1 MATTRLQSGQIQIR
15 QVQGSPVDRV
25 VDRPIDYMTAARQEA
40 SGSQAYA
47 EALGRMANSVNL
59 VAGQVRQEEGLQ
71 YVIDNPP
78 TEAQML
84 AAREGDVTNLV
95 PKGNF
100 SFFDQAVRKAQSF
113 QFSHAFEREG
123 RNFIVDIASQVASGQ
138 INPDA
143 AKQKITQM
151 ISGYTKSIAKAN
163 GEAAL
168 KFEASMTSEGHVVYK
183 QALDAQSK
191 KNNEKELIAFRADA
205 DNRLKIY
212 EIAVGNQPEFAP
224 MFADVL
230 TKNVLDAAALHGP
243 VIFKEYQERLKKELP
258 AARQNV
264 LLQQLS
270 KDEYLSNPRKTIQML
285 RAGFLGKE
293 SDINISNLVVWM
305 KVNDIDTLRDT
316 EKKFAAM
323 AQERKQ
329 LIELSFV
336 DSAAEGDKI
345 EREIYGSTNIKEMQ
359 ALFNKMKDLPISPDK
374 IKTARNWIAEQSKPG
389 DQETNYVVLSEAS
402 KKARAGLL
410 KPEEIARLPLSKSD
424 KASLAKE
431 IGNTNND
438 IAYGSKLIRSA
449 GNMLSD
455 NLPPQFDSA
464 EGRKMA
470 TETIAQQEAALLRFS
485 NTPTSKGFLPTPA
498 EIRAEGER
506 LANGVKPLMSRSF
519 TFEANKQKDV
529 AILAVPQL
537 QGVDL
542 ANDAA
547 VEAAITKAV
556 TAKRSQTDINMAR
569 DAIKKHKD
577 ALKSVAGGPK

>member
-1 MATTRLQSGQIQIR
+1 MATRLQSGQIQIR
-15 QVQGSPVDRV
+15 QVAGSPVERV

-95 PKGNF
+95 PKGNI

-113 QFSHAFEREG
+113 QFSQAFEREG
-123 RNFIVDIASQVASGQ
+123 RNYIVDVASKVASGK
-138 INPDA
+138 IDSDT
-143 AKQKITQM
+143 AKQNITQM
-151 ISGYTKSIAKAN
+151 ISGYKKSIAKAN

-168 KFEASMTSEGHVVYK
+168 KFEALMTTEGHVVYK
-183 QALDAQSK
+183 QALDAQLK
-191 KNNEKELIAFRADA
+191 KNNEKELIAFRASAEDM
-205 DNRLKIY
+205 LKIY
-212 EIAVGNQPEFAP
+212 ELYARNQPDLAP
-224 MFADVL
+224 MYADVFS
-230 TKNVLDAAALHGP
+230 KNLLDGAALHGP
-243 VIFKEYQERLKKELP
+243 VVFKEFQDKLNKELP

-264 LLQQLS
+264 LLEQLS
-270 KDEYLSNPRKTIQML
+270 KDEYLSNPRATVQQLQIGIIGDANFSK
-285 RAGFLGKE
+285 
-293 SDINISNLVVWM
+293 LVSWM
-305 KVNDIDTLRDT
+305 KENDSDTFRNT
-316 EKKFAAM
+316 VKKFTEM

-329 LIELSFV
+329 LIELSYV
-336 DSAAEGDKI
+336 DFAREGDKI

-389 DQETNYVVLSEAS
+389 DQETNYVVLSEAN

-424 KASLAKE
+424 KASLAIR
-431 IGNTNND
+431 IGNTNDD

-470 TETIAQQEAALLRFS
+470 TETIAQQEVALLRFS

>member
-1 MATTRLQSGQIQIR
+1 MATRLQSGQIQLRPTGYSPAQQIVER
-15 QVQGSPVDRV
+15 QV
-25 VDRPIDYMTAARQEA
+25 DYMTAARQEA
-40 SGSQAYA
+40 AGSQAMA
-47 EALGRMANSVNL
+47 QVLDRMAATVNV
-59 VAGQVRQEEGLQ
+59 VAGQMRQEEAVQ

-78 TEAQML
+78 TPDQML

-100 SFFDQAVRKAQSF
+100 SYFDQAVRKARAF
-113 QFSHAFEREG
+113 QLSQAFEREG
-123 RNFIVDIASQVASGQ
+123 RNLIVDVASRAANGE
-138 INPDA
+138 IDPDT
-143 AKQKITQM
+143 AKQQISTM
-151 ISGYTKSIAKAN
+151 ISGYTKSVAKAN

-168 KFEASMTSEGHVVYK
+168 KFEASMTAEGHVAYK

-191 KNNEKELIAFRADA
+191 KNKEKELIAFRADA
-205 DNRLKIY
+205 ENRLKIY
-212 EIAVGNQPEFAP
+212 EIAARNQPELAP

-230 TKNVLDAAALHGP
+230 TKNVLDGAALHGP
-243 VIFKEYQERLKKELP
+243 VVFKEFQERLNKELP

-264 LLQQLS
+264 LLEQLS
-270 KDEYLSNPRKTIQML
+270 KDAYLSNPRQTIQQL
-285 RAGFLGKE
+285 QLGIIG
-293 SDINISNLVVWM
+293 DANLSKLVSWM
-305 KVNDIDTLRDT
+305 KVNDGDTLRDT
-316 EKKFAAM
+316 VKKFAAM

-329 LIELSFV
+329 LIELSYV
-336 DSAAEGDKI
+336 DSARQGEDL
-345 EREIYGSTNIKEMQ
+345 ERQIYGSTNIKEMQ
-359 ALFNKMKDLPISPDK
+359 SLFNQMKTLPIDPQK
-374 IKTARNWIAEQSKPG
+374 IKAARTWIAEQSKPG
-389 DQETNYVVLSEAS
+389 DQETNYVALSDAYA
-402 KKARAGLL
+402 KARAGLL
-410 KPEEIARLPLSKSD
+410 RPQDLARLPLSKSD

-506 LANGVKPLMSRSF
+506 LANGVKPIMSRAF
-519 TFEANKQKDV
+519 NVEANKQKDV
-529 AILAVPQL
+529 AILALPQL

-542 ANDAA
+542 TNDAA
-547 VEAAITKAV
+547 VEAAIAKAV
-556 TAKRSQTDINMAR
+556 TAKRSQTDVNMAR
-569 DAIKKHKD
+569 DAIKKHRE
-577 ALKSVAGGPK
+577 AIKSVAGGSK

>member
-25 VDRPIDYMTAARQEA
+25 VDRPVDYMTTARQEA

-47 EALGRMANSVNL
+47 QALDRMANSVNL
-59 VAGQVRQEEGLQ
+59 VAGQMRQEEGIQ

-100 SFFDQAVRKAQSF
+100 SYFDQAVRKAQSF
-113 QFSHAFEREG
+113 QFSQAFEREG
-123 RNFIVDIASQVASGQ
+123 RNFIVDIASKVASGQ
-138 INPDA
+138 IDPDT
-143 AKQKITQM
+143 AKQNITQM
-151 ISGYTKSIAKAN
+151 ISGYKKSIAKAN

-168 KFEASMTSEGHVVYK
+168 KFEASMTAEGHVVYK
-183 QALDAQSK
+183 QALDAYSK

-205 DNRLKIY
+205 DNMLKIY
-212 EIAVGNQPEFAP
+212 ELYARNQPDLAP
-224 MFADVL
+224 MYADVFS
-230 TKNVLDAAALHGP
+230 KNLLDGAALHGP
-243 VIFKEYQERLKKELP
+243 IVFKEFQDRLNKELP

-264 LLQQLS
+264 LLEQLS
-270 KDEYLSNPRKTIQML
+270 QDEYLSNPRNTIQQL
-285 RAGFLGKE
+285 QIGIIGDANFSKLAT
-293 SDINISNLVVWM
+293 WM
-305 KVNDIDTLRDT
+305 KVNDSDTFRDT
-316 EKKFAAM
+316 IKKFAAM

-329 LIELSFV
+329 LIELSYV
-336 DSAAEGDKI
+336 DSARQGDNI
-345 EREIYGSTNIKEMQ
+345 ERQIYGSTNIKEMQ
-359 ALFNKMKDLPISPDK
+359 TLFNQMKDLPINPEK
-374 IKTARNWIAEQSKPG
+374 IKAARNWIAEQSKPG
-389 DQETNYVVLSEAS
+389 DQETNYVVLAEAN

-438 IAYGSKLIRSA
+438 IAYGSKLIRSS

-485 NTPTSKGFLPTPA
+485 NTPNSKGLLPTPA

-506 LANGVKPLMSRSF
+506 LANGVKPLMSRAF
-519 TFEANKQKDV
+519 NIEANKQKDV
-529 AILAVPQL
+529 AVLALPQL

-542 ANDAA
+542 TNDAA
-547 VEAAITKAV
+547 VEAAIAKAV
-556 TAKRSQTDINMAR
+556 TSKRSQTDISMAR
-569 DAIKKHKD
+569 DAIKKHKE
-577 ALKSVAGGPK
+577 ALKSFAGGPK